1 MCKLCLNTRLL
12 FNVVKQEI
20 LDENESISTFFMKSS
35 ACLRSPN
42 SFYELECCNAL
53 CKNCNQ
59 KLPTFDQKSY
69 TNKLKSDY
77 QFEVVM
83 KKYKSKQ
90 EGKEKISQKTERVTV
105 EEIFEKLCSLKSTYL
120 SHQWEVENDKLHW
133 KRIL

>member
-59 KLPTFDQKSY
+59 KLPTFDQKNY
-69 TNKLKSDY
+69 TNKLKSYY

-83 KKYKSKQ
+83 KNIKANKRKRRKY
-90 EGKEKISQKTERVTV
+90 QK
-105 EEIFEKLCSLKSTYL
+105 KLN
-120 SHQWEVENDKLHW
+120 E
-133 KRIL
+133 